1 MSKKMN
7 VTAHPAT
14 PQAADQWIND
24 RAVPAPPE
32 AGAPMKRLTI
42 DLEAAQHR
50 RFKTVCAQHGLKM
63 ADELRRL
70 LELRIAEIEHGHVA
84 PSRTA

>member
-1 MSKKMN
+1 MKRINIIGAPRLHNWIWYMSKKVN
-7 VTAHPAT
+7 FPARTAT
-14 PQAADQWIND
+14 PLAL
-24 RAVPAPPE
+24 
-32 AGAPMKRLTI
+32 KRLTI

-70 LELRIAEIEHGHVA
+70 IEMRIAEIEHRQG
-84 PSRTA
+84 T

>member
-7 VTAHPAT
+7 
-14 PQAADQWIND
+14 AAAPLAPLSPTLDKRVDNRTRGVA
-24 RAVPAPPE
+24 RAAS
-32 AGAPMKRLTI
+32 APMKRLTI

-70 LELRIAEIEHGHVA
+70 LELRIAEIEHGQGA
-84 PSRTA
+84 

>member
-1 MSKKMN
+1 MSKKLN
-7 VTAHPAT
+7 LAARPA
-14 PQAADQWIND
+14 
-24 RAVPAPPE
+24 APRVL
-32 AGAPMKRLTI
+32 KRLTI

-70 LELRIAEIEHGHVA
+70 IDMRIAEIEHRQGA
-84 PSRTA
+84 